1 MYPAAGAGDAGAG
14 RSCAIDH
21 DQQQSQQLYRGS
33 SSHSSSRS
41 RAEISSRSRSRSSS
55 SSRSSSVAVAVAGA
69 GAGAGA
75 VAAAAARAVAVAVAV
90 VAVAV
95 AVAQPKCWAQVESAA
110 WVQETG
116 FRHFARAV
124 GQDSE
129 AFLYPPNT
137 KDLGSVPVGWR
148 AGRGGGDR
156 PRLAGHRAADR
167 GGRPRGGARMQR
179 QKGQQGR

>member
-1 MYPAAGAGDAGAG
+1 MLYSTVVAVVDPPKEELEFGRLPLTAHAIGIGIELGHLQCTLFAAGW
-14 RSCAIDH
+14 SCSGVH
-21 DQQQSQQLYRGS
+21 
-33 SSHSSSRS
+33 
-41 RAEISSRSRSRSSS
+41 
-55 SSRSSSVAVAVAGA
+55 VVVGA

-95 AVAQPKCWAQVESAA
+95 AVGQPKCWAQVESAA